1 MPKYPF
7 WDWDLMG
14 LNTRLGVMAS
24 FLYRLNESL
33 ADAKFPF
40 WMVLSSGLGLG
51 IW

>member
-7 WDWDLMG
+7 WVWD
-14 LNTRLGVMAS
+14 LNTRLGVMAI
-24 FLYRLNESL
+24 FLYKLNESL

-40 WMVLSSGLGLG
+40 WMVLSSGLGVG